1 MGVIADWVLLQLR
14 EEIEMKIL
22 KKSYLYDIIKR
33 EIWDSMTVKY
43 KTIMV
48 RKQSAEESLA
58 GTLCSGESPPCSWPQ
73 ALHAD
78 TGVKNYPL
86 KEPPAVERMEL
97 QRVLNIRKLE
107 MSTSTASQ
115 LLNSFRL
122 TQVETC

>member
-1 MGVIADWVLLQLR
+1 MNADWVLLQLR

-48 RKQSAEESLA
+48 RRQSVEESL
-58 GTLCSGESPPCSWPQ
+58 GGKLRSCKSPPCFSPQ
-73 ALHAD
+73 ALHTD

-107 MSTSTASQ
+107 LATSTV
-115 LLNSFRL
+115 N
-122 TQVETC
+122 

>member
-58 GTLCSGESPPCSWPQ
+58 GTLCSGESPRCS
-73 ALHAD
+73 
-78 TGVKNYPL
+78 
-86 KEPPAVERMEL
+86 
-97 QRVLNIRKLE
+97 
-107 MSTSTASQ
+107 
-115 LLNSFRL
+115 
-122 TQVETC
+122 